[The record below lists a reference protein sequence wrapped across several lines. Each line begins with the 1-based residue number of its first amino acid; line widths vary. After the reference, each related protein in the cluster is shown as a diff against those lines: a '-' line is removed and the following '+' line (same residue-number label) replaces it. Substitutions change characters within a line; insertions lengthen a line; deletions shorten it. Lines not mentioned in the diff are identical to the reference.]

1 MSYIRNNLMPNE
13 KILFSARV
21 HPAIFLPSA
30 LVFLFF
36 IFSLVYTMILG
47 SRADVSSGMMA
58 GLFFLISISSL
69 LVSILTALQA
79 MILMLTTEFAVTNRR
94 VFAKTGFIRRNTM
107 EILLVK
113 VESIA
118 VRQNIVGRLMNFG
131 TVTVTG
137 TGGTSESFKVIT
149 NPITIRKKITQVIER
164 SMQATAEHRQQDVTA
179 KVSTQF

>member
-1 MSYIRNNLMPNE
+1 
-13 KILFSARV
+13 
-21 HPAIFLPSA
+21 
-30 LVFLFF
+30 
-36 IFSLVYTMILG
+36 
-47 SRADVSSGMMA
+47 
-58 GLFFLISISSL
+58 
-69 LVSILTALQA
+69 